1 MSAGWIFAIGVF
13 TFGLCL
19 AFVVIS
25 AVEMR
30 RLGREAEERSAKLR
44 SSTPSLDAR

>member
-1 MSAGWIFAIGVF
+1 MPPSWIFVIGTF

-19 AFVVIS
+19 AFVVFS

-30 RLGREAEERSAKLR
+30 RLGREAEQRSSARLA
-44 SSTPSLDAR
+44 STPSPNAE